1 MLSRVANCLYWM
13 SRFIERADN
22 TARIVDVNLQL
33 MLDLRNL
40 DDESLAEHWMPII
53 ASTGDEE
60 KFFSR
65 HPKATGQ
72 SVTEFLVFDAEN
84 PNSIISS
91 VSQARENARMVRDQ
105 ITVELWEELNRLYL
119 WIRSNDARAM
129 WRHSPGD
136 FFCHIKNASLLLVG
150 TIYATIVH
158 NEGWY
163 FMQVGKFLE
172 RADKITRILDVRHA
186 IFPGKDAPRAISQRD
201 ALELSAVLRSCSAWD
216 AYKAAYGAEVRPEW
230 VAEMLLFSDD
240 FPRSVRFCVEK
251 LDDSLR
257 SISGVAPRR
266 FSNDSEKLSGRLL
279 AELEYGSTDE
289 VLAVGIHDYVDQLQ
303 VKFNNIGAALF
314 NAYIFQPF
322 VNLEDEIVVQQEM
335 QQQQTPGNFTDSPT
349 THTPAGAQSS
359 RPAARNLRTGN
370 EHAKT

>member
-33 MLDLRNL
+33 VLDFRNL
-40 DDESLAEHWMPII
+40 DDKSLAEYWMPII
-53 ASTGDEE
+53 ESTGDEE

-65 HPKATGQ
+65 NPKATGQ
-72 SVTEFLVFDAEN
+72 SVTEFLVFDCEN

-91 VSQARENARMVRDQ
+91 VTQARENARMVRDQ

-119 WIRSNDARAM
+119 WIRSNDAHAM
-129 WRHSPGD
+129 WRQSPAE
-136 FFCHIKNASLLLVG
+136 FFGVIKNTSLLLVG

-158 NEGWY
+158 NEGWH

-186 IFPGKDAPRAISQRD
+186 IFPSKGTPRTLSQRD
-201 ALELSAVLRSCSAWD
+201 TLELSAVLRSCSAWD

-230 VAEMLLFSDD
+230 VAEMLLFSDE

-251 LDDSLR
+251 LDDALR
-257 SISGVAPRR
+257 RISGVAPRR
-266 FSNDSEKLSGRLL
+266 FSNDAEKLSGRLL
-279 AELEYGSTDE
+279 AELEYGSSDE
-289 VLAVGIHDYVDQLQ
+289 VLHLGIHEYVDQMQ

-335 QQQQTPGNFTDSPT
+335 QQQ
-349 THTPAGAQSS
+349 
-359 RPAARNLRTGN
+359 
-370 EHAKT
+370 